1 MEDLR
6 AMQMSLKKVVL
17 ENQKLK
23 VSNGRLEHR
32 LAMSAKQ
39 SELRMEQL
47 KKELTEAKAQL

>member
-39 SELRMEQL
+39 SELRMERL